1 MKYCSE
7 IHSKRIRVLS
17 LLATIAVVIIH
28 SNSLENIRNNAFAWW
43 IGNIV
48 AVLQYWAVPFF
59 FIVSGFFFD
68 RSYVM
73 RNISTFQFL
82 KRKVWSLGVPY
93 LFWGAVFGGI
103 VLTPILAFVN
113 MKAGRPMFENTFW
126 DAPSFILS
134 VDRLIGGFY
143 GAPPNGALWYVRM
156 LLVIFCFAPLIK
168 WIRSQ
173 LNGVG
178 LLCIGVLIISFSSG
192 INMNVGNEVE
202 SFGFIGIPVRMKLA
216 SIGYFIIGCL
226 ISAYSLEK
234 KSIGKIISFSC
245 VSAWLVIMFSA
256 LSFKYAGVKTPC
268 FMEMILKYAPLFV
281 VVSLW
286 SIPWEK
292 TNFGTRLIPIRFWI
306 YCMHHPVSACVSAG
320 VHVVLGHSLFAEGCS
335 MVLVAPLC
343 LVVVAMTG
351 IIIQK
356 RCHIVF
362 SILNGG
368 R

>member
-1 MKYCSE
+1 MYCSE
-7 IHSKRIRVLS
+7 NISKRIRVLS

-28 SNSLENIRNNAFAWW
+28 SNSLENIKTNAFAWW
-43 IGNIV
+43 IGNVI

-73 RNISTFQFL
+73 CNISTFHFL
-82 KRKVWSLGVPY
+82 KRKVWSLVVPY

-113 MKAGRPMFENTFW
+113 MKAGRPMSENTFL
-126 DAPSFILS
+126 DAPSFFFS

-156 LLVIFCFAPLIK
+156 LLIIFVFSPLIK
-168 WIRSQ
+168 WIRNQ
-173 LNGVG
+173 FRGIG

-202 SFGFIGIPVRMKLA
+202 SFVFIGIPIRMKIA
-216 SIGYFIIGCL
+216 GIGYFIFGML
-226 ISAYSLEK
+226 ISVYSLEK
-234 KSIGKIISFSC
+234 KSIGKFISFSC
-245 VSAWLVIMFSA
+245 ISAWLVIMFSV
-256 LSFKYAGVKTPC
+256 LLFKYAGIKIPC

-292 TNFGTRLIPIRFWI
+292 TNFGAQLIPIRFWI
-306 YCMHHPVSACVSAG
+306 YCMHHPASACISAG
-320 VHVVLGHSLFAEGCS
+320 LHVVLGHSLFAEGCS
-335 MVLVAPLC
+335 MVMVAPLC
-343 LVVVAMTG
+343 LVMVAMAA
-351 IIIQK
+351 IIVQK
-356 RCHIVF
+356 RCHMVF

>member
-1 MKYCSE
+1 MYCSE
-7 IHSKRIRVLS
+7 GHSKRIKVLS

-28 SNSLENIRNNAFAWW
+28 SNSLEDIRNNAIAWW
-43 IGNIV
+43 IGNVV

-73 RNISTFQFL
+73 CNVSTFQFL

-113 MKAGRPMFENTFW
+113 MKAGRPMSENTFL
-126 DAPSFILS
+126 DAPSVFLA

-156 LLVIFCFAPLIK
+156 LLVIFCFSPLIK
-168 WIRSQ
+168 WIRNQ
-173 LNGVG
+173 LRGVG
-178 LLCIGVLIISFSSG
+178 LLCIGVFIISFSSG

-202 SFGFIGIPVRMKLA
+202 SFVFMGMPIRMKIA
-216 SIGYFIIGCL
+216 GIGYFIFGML
-226 ISAYSLEK
+226 ISIYSLEK
-234 KSIGKIISFSC
+234 KSVGKIISFSC
-245 VSAWLVIMFSA
+245 ISAWLVIMFSA
-256 LSFKYAGVKTPC
+256 LSFKHTGIILPC
-268 FMEMILKYAPLFV
+268 FMESILKFAPLLV
-281 VVSLW
+281 VVTLW
-286 SIPWEK
+286 AIPWEK
-292 TNFGTRLIPIRFWI
+292 TNFCTRLIPIRFWI
-306 YCMHHPVSACVSAG
+306 YCMHHPITACISAG
-320 VHVVLGHSLFAEGCS
+320 LHVLLGHSLFAEGCS
-335 MVLVAPLC
+335 MVIVAPMC
-343 LVVVAMTG
+343 LAVVAITG
-351 IIIQK
+351 IVV
-356 RCHIVF
+356 RTRHPRFF